1 MNSAVA
7 FTPRFRSFVFF
18 PKFEDE
24 CRFESYRKSGTFRI
38 PISWQHR
45 GVRMIWP
52 QGGSNASTDQICCH
66 RAAQDFVGTWQL
78 VSNTNVR
85 QDGNKVDI
93 FGANPKGLYVFTSNG
108 HFAIVNMRP
117 DLPKFASNNRNE
129 GTAEENKA
137 IVQGSIAL
145 FGMYSVADKVLTL
158 KVEGSTWPSWT
169 GNRSETK
176 LHPVR
181 RRAEVVAAGIS
192 RWDR

>member
-1 MNSAVA
+1 MTLGRSGREIMRLVITLAAIALGLVAAFADSAHA
-7 FTPRFRSFVFF
+7 QTS
-18 PKFEDE
+18 
-24 CRFESYRKSGTFRI
+24 
-38 PISWQHR
+38 
-45 GVRMIWP
+45 
-52 QGGSNASTDQICCH
+52 
-66 RAAQDFVGTWQL
+66 QDFVGTWQL

-85 QDGNKVDI
+85 QDGSKADI
-93 FGANPKGLYVFTSNG
+93 FGSNPKGLYVFTSNG

-169 GNRSETK
+169 GTDQKRNFTLSGDELKWSLPASVGGT
-176 LHPVR
+176 
-181 RRAEVVAAGIS
+181 AEVVLKRIK
-192 RWDR
+192 

>member
-1 MNSAVA
+1 MTFGLREEVMHLRTRLAAIALGLVAAFADSAHA
-7 FTPRFRSFVFF
+7 QT
-18 PKFEDE
+18 
-24 CRFESYRKSGTFRI
+24 
-38 PISWQHR
+38 
-45 GVRMIWP
+45 
-52 QGGSNASTDQICCH
+52 
-66 RAAQDFVGTWQL
+66 AQDFVGTWQL

-169 GNRSETK
+169 GTDQKRNFTLSGDELKWSLPASVGGT
-176 LHPVR
+176 
-181 RRAEVVAAGIS
+181 AEVVLKRIK
-192 RWDR
+192 